1 MLGLLLGA
9 FGWNGLGACGSPL
22 AVVSLIV
29 RLPCF
34 YEGLTDPRE

>member
-9 FGWNGLGACGSPL
+9 FGWNGLGACGSSL
-22 AVVSLIV
+22 AVVLLIV

-34 YEGLTDPRE
+34 MKG